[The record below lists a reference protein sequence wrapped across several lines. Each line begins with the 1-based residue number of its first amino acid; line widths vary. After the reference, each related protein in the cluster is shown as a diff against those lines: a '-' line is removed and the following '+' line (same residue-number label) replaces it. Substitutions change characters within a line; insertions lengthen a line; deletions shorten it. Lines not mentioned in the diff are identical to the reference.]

1 MRELGLNERQ
11 QTQFNQVDPG
21 YLAATLRW
29 LEEPA
34 HRMLNYGAAG
44 YPERLAQIDDAPLFL
59 LIEGDPQALLR
70 PQLAMVGSRQFSHYG
85 ERWAN
90 YFAEELARC
99 GFTIT
104 SGLAIG
110 IDGICHRAALAAGGC
125 TVAVLGSG
133 LANVYPRRHRRLAEQ
148 IVEQGGAVISDHL
161 VTDLPLADHFPRRNR
176 IISGLSQGVLVIEA
190 SLRSGTLVTA
200 RYALEQGREVFALPG
215 PLGNPMSE
223 GTHWLINRARTWS
236 PGLKIS
242 QNCWEAAFT
251 GCH

>member
-11 QTQFNQVDPG
+11 QTQFNRVDPG

-44 YPERLAQIDDAPLFL
+44 YPERLPRSTMPLFL

-110 IDGICHRAALAAGGC
+110 IDGICHRAALAAG
-125 TVAVLGSG
+125 VA
-133 LANVYPRRHRRLAEQ
+133 R
-148 IVEQGGAVISDHL
+148 
-161 VTDLPLADHFPRRNR
+161 
-176 IISGLSQGVLVIEA
+176 
-190 SLRSGTLVTA
+190 
-200 RYALEQGREVFALPG
+200 
-215 PLGNPMSE
+215 
-223 GTHWLINRARTWS
+223 
-236 PGLKIS
+236 
-242 QNCWEAAFT
+242 
-251 GCH
+251 